1 MIQFANIIN
10 KYASLKNSLKNSL
23 SLSVK
28 DALSREEQQSWLV
41 RDSLSNYLLPVAYDE
56 ELQCYLMRDNMIAFI
71 FECYPKPLAGEDT
84 VKVLQGLYSLMYLPE
99 GSGVQVTLWGGDY
112 IEPLIKRFNYLRRN
126 NNDESS
132 ESWTKEIS
140 EYLLKQKRNGPM
152 DELPTPIRDMRLFFS
167 FKLPINLDEYEDK
180 KRDIEVA
187 YRNIKTTLEVAY
199 LFPEPIEPA
208 QYINIAQLF
217 INPNHNR
224 EIIAGYDPNA
234 YIYKQIVQADTNTK
248 VGSDCIKYDGVYGK
262 ALTIKQYPDEFS
274 IFNTLSFI
282 GDMARNEV
290 QITCPFALTLNI
302 VQAGNS
308 LKTAMESKSE
318 FLYKQKLASS
328 LSVKLQKKQ
337 EESQWVITK
346 LVEGNKLL
354 KGFLVWWIYHDSY
367 DVVHRNAQT
376 LKSLLDT
383 HNFKLQ
389 EEIWSLN
396 LNLFLYSTIPLNQ
409 SVEIQNTLLKRH
421 NTMFDFNAAHL
432 SPVQSDWK
440 GTGTP
445 VVFYRSRRGQLMFF
459 NFFDGSEGFNGII
472 AAQTGAGKSF
482 VTNHIIYSYYSLPN
496 VSNIWVIDIGESYKP
511 LCELLGGTY
520 IDFNDELDFCLNPFS
535 DCTSLGEDM
544 DLFISL
550 LSKMAKPTENIT
562 DTEKSVIEEAIA
574 RTFQLHGQQT
584 NIDRIIE
591 MLDHMDREIEGASDM
606 PKKVAIT
613 TIATNLF
620 RWGSA
625 GAYGKYFNGVSNI
638 NLANKFVVLELRNI
652 GHREDLR
659 NVILMILFYHVS
671 KVIYIDDD
679 KSKKKILIFDEA
691 WQFLSDPKISK
702 FIERAYRTFRK
713 HGSSAVTITQGV
725 SDFYQNDATREI
737 MFQASYWLLL
747 KQKTESINLLKR
759 EERLA
764 LSDYEFEVME
774 SVRTVKGKYSE
785 IFFVT
790 PHGRGV
796 GRLTVPRFLYW
807 IYTTDSEE
815 VAKRNVLIAQ
825 HGFKE
830 GIKQCIEKYG

>member
-1 MIQFANIIN
+1 MIPFIN
-10 KYASLKNSLKNSL
+10 LISKYLPIKDYF

-28 DALSREEQQSWLV
+28 DALSKEEQRSLLV
-41 RDSLSNYLLPVAYDE
+41 RHSLSDYLLPVAYDE
-56 ELQCYLMRDNMIAFI
+56 DIPCYLMRDNMIGFL

-84 VKVLQGLYSLMYLPE
+84 VKILQGLYSLAYLPE

-112 IEPLIKRFNYLRRN
+112 IEPLIQRFKYLRRG
-126 NNDESS
+126 NDE
-132 ESWTKEIS
+132 ESATAWSKEVS
-140 EYLLKQKRNGPM
+140 DYLLSQKRSGPM
-152 DELPTPIRDMRLFFS
+152 DELPTPIRDVRLFFS
-167 FKLPINLDEYEDK
+167 FKLPFSLNEYEEK

-187 YRNIKTTLEVAY
+187 YRNIKTSLEVAY
-199 LFPEPIEPA
+199 LFPEPVEPQ

-224 EIIAGYDPNA
+224 EIIAGYDPNE
-234 YIYKQIVQADTNTK
+234 YIYKQVVHADTSVR
-248 VGSDCIKYDGVYGK
+248 VGVDCIKYDGMYGK
-262 ALTIKQYPDEFS
+262 ALTVKQYPEEFS
-274 IFNTLSFI
+274 IFNTLSFS

-290 QITCPFALTLNI
+290 QLTCPFVLTLNV

-376 LKSLLDT
+376 IKSLLDT
-383 HNFKLQ
+383 HNFKIQ

-396 LNLFLYSTIPLNQ
+396 LNLFLYGTIPLNQ

-445 VVFYRSRRGQLMFF
+445 VVFFRSRRGQLMFF

-482 VTNHIIYSYYSLPN
+482 VTNHIIYSYYTLPN
-496 VSNIWVIDIGESYKP
+496 VSNIWVIDVGESYKS
-511 LCELLGGTY
+511 LCNLLGGTY
-520 IDFNDELDFCLNPFS
+520 IDFREDLDFCINPFS

-550 LSKMAKPTENIT
+550 LSKMAKPSENVT

-574 RTFQLHGQQT
+574 RTFHLYGQQT
-584 NIDRIIE
+584 QIDRIIE
-591 MLDHMDREIEGASDM
+591 TLEAMEQEIAGSSDM

-620 RWGSA
+620 RWSSA
-625 GAYGKYFNGVSNI
+625 GAYGKYFNGVGNI
-638 NLANKFVVLELRNI
+638 NLEHKFVVLELKNI

-659 NVILMILFYHVS
+659 NVILMVLFYHIS

-679 KSKKKILIFDEA
+679 KSNKKLLIFDEA

-713 HGSSAVTITQGV
+713 HGSSAITVTQGI
-725 SDFYQNDATREI
+725 SDFYQNDSTKEM

-747 KQKTESINLLKR
+747 KQKAENINLLKR
-759 EERLA
+759 EERIA
-764 LSDYEFEVME
+764 LSDYEFETLE

-790 PHGRGV
+790 PLGRGV

-807 IYTTDSEE
+807 IYTSDPEE
-815 VAKRNVLIAQ
+815 VVKRNSLIAE

-830 GIKQCIEKYG
+830 GIRKCLEIYG